1 MGSRAKLGQNFGST
15 RTSADLELSKALTH
29 FKMGRFIRDNL
40 LTMATL
46 CGAIAGVA
54 LGLSLKSMGDG
65 IYTPRQ
71 ASYVGY
77 PGKLFLNMLKCLII
91 PLVVPSL
98 IASIGSLDFKM
109 SGKVG
114 LRAVCYYMTTTLMAV
129 TLGIL
134 LTITIRPGL
143 ANTDEELHH
152 REGRNTTTTD
162 TLLDLLTNCFPPN
175 LVQATMQQY
184 KTELIYPGNVAIEDP
199 ASGALLDP
207 LVRESWKMT
216 GSWSNSTN
224 ILGLVIFSVVT
235 GIAISISGEEG
246 RPLLQFFQSVSHVM
260 MKVTSWVVHLA
271 PIGVCFLIAG
281 EILHMK
287 SVLAELTKLAWYLI
301 TVCLGITSQGFII
314 LPIIYSLVTR
324 KLPFRFIGSMGPAL
338 ATAFGTASSSA
349 TLPITINSLEQGN
362 KIDPRISRFVLPIG
376 ATINMDGTALYEAV
390 AAIFIAQMTGMNPSI
405 GQVII
410 ISITATA
417 ASIGAAGIPHAGLVT
432 LVMVLETVGLP
443 SEAVSIIMSVDW
455 LVDRFR
461 TAVNVLGDAFG
472 AAIVAHLSKDELKN
486 MNDKTETGDKMKDF
500 EKSKQLEIENFDTSL
515 SFDTIEEQL
524 SLAARQAPQDLTVTE
539 SPVMTY
545 SAQAGRSKL
554 RCVEM

>member
-1 MGSRAKLGQNFGST
+1 MKEETKIEILRSV
-15 RTSADLELSKALTH
+15 
-29 FKMGRFIRDNL
+29 FIGEF
-40 LTMATL
+40 
-46 CGAIAGVA
+46 CF
-54 LGLSLKSMGDG
+54 
-65 IYTPRQ
+65 
-71 ASYVGY
+71 SYVGY

-98 IASIGSLDFKM
+98 IASIGSLDFRM

-114 LRAVCYYMTTTLMAV
+114 LRAVCYYMTTTLIAV
-129 TLGIL
+129 TLGII

-143 ANTDEELHH
+143 ANTEEQLHH

-175 LVQATMQQY
+175 LVQATMQKY

-199 ASGALLDP
+199 TSGALLNP
-207 LVRESWKMT
+207 LVRESWKMK

-287 SVLAELTKLAWYLI
+287 SVIAELTKLAWYLI
-301 TVCLGITSQGFII
+301 TVCLGITTQGFII
-314 LPIIYSLVTR
+314 LPIIYSVVTR

-390 AAIFIAQMTGMNPSI
+390 AAIFIAQMTGMNPTI

-417 ASIGAAGIPHAGLVT
+417 ASIGAAGIPQAGLVT
-432 LVMVLETVGLP
+432 MVMVLDTVGLP
-443 SEAVSIIMSVDW
+443 AEDVTLILAVDW
-455 LVDRFR
+455 LLDRFR
-461 TAVNVLGDAFG
+461 TAINVLGDSIG
-472 AAIVAHLSKDELKN
+472 AGIVYELSKGDLEEVANK
-486 MNDKTETGDKMKDF
+486 KTTDGGF
-500 EKSKQLEIENFDTSL
+500 EAVPMTEIEDDN
-515 SFDTIEEQL
+515 
-524 SLAARQAPQDLTVTE
+524 
-539 SPVMTY
+539 
-545 SAQAGRSKL
+545 K
-554 RCVEM
+554 

>member
-1 MGSRAKLGQNFGST
+1 MGVGQNSKGWQ
-15 RTSADLELSKALTH
+15 TSNVCVTSSEKSKALVH

-98 IASIGSLDFKM
+98 IASIGSLDFRM

-114 LRAVCYYMTTTLMAV
+114 LRAVCYYMTTTLIAV

-143 ANTDEELHH
+143 ANTEEELHH

-199 ASGALLDP
+199 TSGALLDP
-207 LVRESWKMT
+207 LVRESWKMK

-301 TVCLGITSQGFII
+301 TVCLGITTQGFII
-314 LPIIYSLVTR
+314 LPIIYSVVTR
-324 KLPFRFIGSMGPAL
+324 KLPFRFIGSMGPTL

-362 KIDPRISRFVLPIG
+362 KIDPRIARFVLPIG

-390 AAIFIAQMTGMNPSI
+390 AAIFISQVRNMPMSI
-405 GQVII
+405 GQII
-410 ISITATA
+410 AISITATA
-417 ASIGAAGIPHAGLVT
+417 ASIGAAGIPQAGLVT
-432 LVMVLETVGLP
+432 MVMVLDTVGLP
-443 SEAVSIIMSVDW
+443 AEDVTLILAVDW
-455 LVDRFR
+455 LLDRFR
-461 TAVNVLGDAFG
+461 TAINVLGDSIG
-472 AAIVAHLSKDELKN
+472 AGIVYELSKGDLEEVANK
-486 MNDKTETGDKMKDF
+486 KTTDGGF
-500 EKSKQLEIENFDTSL
+500 EAVPMTEIEDDN
-515 SFDTIEEQL
+515 
-524 SLAARQAPQDLTVTE
+524 
-539 SPVMTY
+539 
-545 SAQAGRSKL
+545 K
-554 RCVEM
+554 

>member
-1 MGSRAKLGQNFGST
+1 MGERSGPGLSRAKLGQNFGST
-15 RTSADLELSKALTH
+15 RTSADLEKSKALTQ
-29 FKMGRFIRDNL
+29 FNMARLIRDNL
-40 LTMATL
+40 LTIATL

-65 IYTPRQ
+65 IYTSRQ

-98 IASIGSLDFKM
+98 IASIGSLDFRM
-109 SGKVG
+109 SGKIG

-143 ANTDEELHH
+143 ANTDEELQH

-184 KTELIYPGNVAIEDP
+184 KTELIYPGNVAVEDP
-199 ASGALLDP
+199 ASGAILDP

-224 ILGLVIFSVVT
+224 ILC
-235 GIAISISGEEG
+235 
-246 RPLLQFFQSVSHVM
+246 HVM
-260 MKVTSWVVHLA
+260 MKVTSWVVPLA

-301 TVCLGITSQGFII
+301 TVCLGITTQGFII

-349 TLPITINSLEQGN
+349 ILPITINSLEQGN

-455 LVDRFR
+455 LVDRVR

-472 AAIVAHLSKDELKN
+472 AAIVAHLSRDEIIKEDISGN
-486 MNDKTETGDKMKDF
+486 RK
-500 EKSKQLEIENFDTSL
+500 
-515 SFDTIEEQL
+515 
-524 SLAARQAPQDLTVTE
+524 
-539 SPVMTY
+539 
-545 SAQAGRSKL
+545 
-554 RCVEM
+554 

>member
-1 MGSRAKLGQNFGST
+1 MARF
-15 RTSADLELSKALTH
+15 
-29 FKMGRFIRDNL
+29 FKDNL
-40 LTMATL
+40 LTLATMT
-46 CGAIAGVA
+46 GAAAGVA

-65 IYTPRQ
+65 IYTPRE

-77 PGKLFLNMLKCLII
+77 PGKLFLNMLKCLIL

-98 IASIGSLDFKM
+98 IASIGSLDFRM

-114 LRAVCYYMTTTLMAV
+114 LRAVCYYMTTTLIAV
-129 TLGIL
+129 TLGII
-134 LTITIRPGL
+134 LTVSIRPGL
-143 ANTDEELHH
+143 ANTEEQLEQ
-152 REGRNTTTTD
+152 RPAGRNTTTTD

-175 LVQATMQQY
+175 LIQATMQQY
-184 KTELIYPGNVAIEDP
+184 KTQLVYPGNVRIEDP
-199 ASGALLDP
+199 SSGAMLDP
-207 LVRESWKMT
+207 LVRETWRME
-216 GSWSNSTN
+216 GEWSSSTN

-235 GIAISISGEEG
+235 GVAISLSGEDG
-246 RPLLQFFQSVSHVM
+246 RPLLLFFRSTSHVM
-260 MKVTSWVVHLA
+260 MKMTSWVVHLA

-287 SVLAELTKLAWYLI
+287 SVLAELSKLAWYLVVVI
-301 TVCLGITSQGFII
+301 LGITLQGFVI
-314 LPIIYSLVTR
+314 LPTIYSVITR
-324 KLPFRFIGSMGPAL
+324 KLPFGFIASMGPAL

-349 TLPITINSLEQGN
+349 TLPITINSLENGN

-390 AAIFIAQMTGMNPSI
+390 AAIFIAQMVGMNPSL
-405 GQVII
+405 GQVVI

-455 LVDRFR
+455 LVDRVR

-472 AAIVAHLSKDELKN
+472 AAIVAHLSREELGQTAGDWEDEE
-486 MNDKTETGDKMKDF
+486 MVDM
-500 EKSKQLEIENFDTSL
+500 EKSKLMEIVKFDSATEEEKVQLVMEDTKEVVLPTAS
-515 SFDTIEEQL
+515 
-524 SLAARQAPQDLTVTE
+524 PTE
-539 SPVMTY
+539 LTY
-545 SAQAGRSKL
+545 SSMATRNKSKCCE
-554 RCVEM
+554 RC

>member
-1 MGSRAKLGQNFGST
+1 
-15 RTSADLELSKALTH
+15 
-29 FKMGRFIRDNL
+29 MGRFLKDNL
-40 LTMATL
+40 LTIATL
-46 CGAIAGVA
+46 VGVIAGVS
-54 LGLSLKSMGDG
+54 LGLTLKTVDDG
-65 IYTPRQ
+65 IYTYRQ
-71 ASYVGY
+71 ASYIGY

-98 IASIGSLDFKM
+98 IASIGSLDLRL

-114 LRAVCYYMTTTLMAV
+114 LRAVLYYMTTTFMAV
-129 TLGIL
+129 TLGII
-134 LTITIRPGL
+134 LTVTIRPGL
-143 ANTDEELHH
+143 ANTEEQL
-152 REGRNTTTTD
+152 EQKEAKNGTTVD

-175 LVQATMQQY
+175 LVQATMQQH
-184 KTELIYPGNVAIEDP
+184 KTELVYPGNEMIEDP
-199 ASGALLDP
+199 SSGAMLDP
-207 LVRESWKMT
+207 HNKETWKMT
-216 GSWSNSTN
+216 SSWSSSTN
-224 ILGLVIFSVVT
+224 ILGLVIFSVIT
-235 GIAISISGEEG
+235 GIAISLSGEEG
-246 RPLLQFFQSVSHVM
+246 KPLLHFFKSVSHVM
-260 MKVTSWVVHLA
+260 MKVTNWVVHLA

-301 TVCLGITSQGFII
+301 TVILGISIQGFVL

-324 KLPFRFIGSMGPAL
+324 KLPFKFIGKMGPAL

-362 KIDPRISRFVLPIG
+362 KIDSRIARFVLPIG

-390 AAIFIAQMTGMNPSI
+390 AAIFIAQMTGMNPSL
-405 GQVII
+405 GQIII

-455 LVDRFR
+455 LVDRVR

-472 AAIVAHLSKDELKN
+472 AAIVSHLSKDELAMMGD
-486 MNDKTETGDKMKDF
+486 MNEENNIELKDM
-500 EKSKQLEIENFDTSL
+500 EKSKIKALEDFDSKMDEEDEEETLLTITSG
-515 SFDTIEEQL
+515 TIPLPLPSSSPCE
-524 SLAARQAPQDLTVTE
+524 LTYTGMME
-539 SPVMTY
+539 RGTS
-545 SAQAGRSKL
+545 
-554 RCVEM
+554 RCCERC

>member
-1 MGSRAKLGQNFGST
+1 MG
-15 RTSADLELSKALTH
+15 
-29 FKMGRFIRDNL
+29 
-40 LTMATL
+40 
-46 CGAIAGVA
+46 
-54 LGLSLKSMGDG
+54 
-65 IYTPRQ
+65 
-71 ASYVGY
+71 
-77 PGKLFLNMLKCLII
+77 
-91 PLVVPSL
+91 
-98 IASIGSLDFKM
+98 
-109 SGKVG
+109 
-114 LRAVCYYMTTTLMAV
+114 
-129 TLGIL
+129 
-134 LTITIRPGL
+134 
-143 ANTDEELHH
+143 
-152 REGRNTTTTD
+152 
-162 TLLDLLTNCFPPN
+162 
-175 LVQATMQQY
+175 
-184 KTELIYPGNVAIEDP
+184 
-199 ASGALLDP
+199 
-207 LVRESWKMT
+207 
-216 GSWSNSTN
+216 

-301 TVCLGITSQGFII
+301 TVCLGITTQGFII
-314 LPIIYSLVTR
+314 LIIYSLVTR

-390 AAIFIAQMTGMNPSI
+390 VAIFIAQMTGMNPSI

-455 LVDRFR
+455 LVDRVR

-472 AAIVAHLSKDELKN
+472 AAIVAHLSRKELAVAG
-486 MNDKTETGDKMKDF
+486 TEMEQVDKMDV
-500 EKSKQLEIENFDTSL
+500 E
-515 SFDTIEEQL
+515 
-524 SLAARQAPQDLTVTE
+524 
-539 SPVMTY
+539 
-545 SAQAGRSKL
+545 RSKL
-554 RCVEM
+554 MEIVKFDEEREEEKTLLVTEDTKATVVLPPVTTPTELTYSSMANRDKSKCCERC